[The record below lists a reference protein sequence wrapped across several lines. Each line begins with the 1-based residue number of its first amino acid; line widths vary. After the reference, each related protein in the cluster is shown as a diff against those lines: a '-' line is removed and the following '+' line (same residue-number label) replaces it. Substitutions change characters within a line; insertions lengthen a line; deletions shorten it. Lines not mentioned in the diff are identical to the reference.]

1 MTEECS
7 LEREIPGPGDII
19 QYARDQRGLSLLE
32 LAEELRI
39 SEAKLR
45 SLEANDFEVV
55 GTDTFVRGYFRAS
68 ARVLKLDA
76 DDLMSEYDA
85 YLIAADLIDKSAS
98 FTETKKI
105 LSPSIIKWLMTAGAL
120 LLIAILLALFLPS
133 SSSTESKES
142 QSVVGSAVTDAQKL
156 RSESLAA
163 SETLAGNTEQDSQN
177 NPPGGVSEDTLA
189 TEDQVQAQSV
199 TPLINNQTGV
209 LSQVS
214 DQETV
219 VNDNTTKPLLTD
231 SGAVASELGSE
242 LSSAIASSIAAGEA
256 GSLGDD
262 GNTELSFEFESE
274 CWLEVYEADGNR
286 LFSGVK
292 QATDLLVVSGIGPF
306 QVQLGNAAVV
316 NLKVDGQRFDIE
328 KRSGAKTLKFTVPT
342 RLAR

>member
-85 YLIAADLIDKSAS
+85 YLIAADLIDKSTS
-98 FTETKKI
+98 LTETKKI
-105 LSPSIIKWLMTAGAL
+105 LSPSILKWLIIAAAL

-133 SSSTESKES
+133 GSNSENQES
-142 QSVVGSAVTDAQKL
+142 QNVVEPEEADAQKL
-156 RSESLAA
+156 RSASLTA
-163 SETLAGNTEQDSQN
+163 SETLAGAIEGDNQN
-177 NPPGGVSEDTLA
+177 NPQGGSSEGALAPGGKVAE
-189 TEDQVQAQSV
+189 QSV
-199 TPLINNQTGV
+199 ISVINNQTEASG
-209 LSQVS
+209 QVS

-231 SGAVASELGSE
+231 TGAVASELGRE

-256 GSLGDD
+256 GSLSDD
-262 GNTELSFEFESE
+262 GNSELSFEFESE

-292 QATDLLVVSGIGPF
+292 QATDLLVVRGTGPF

-342 RLAR
+342 RVTR